1 MSDLRDR
8 LLEDF
13 QDPEYR
19 HAYVESFL
27 NSSIAAQIRVIRKAR
42 RFTQKALAKR
52 VGSKQSGISRL
63 EDASYDGW
71 SIATLHRLAR
81 AFDVSLVVR
90 FESFGNVLADI
101 ATFGAEALAKPEFKN
116 DPVFQ
121 VGPLGKGDL
130 RGAATVASGKVL
142 AFEYRSGDISSE
154 SAETAYSHT
163 SQIGGDLIQV
173 GHV

>member
-8 LLEDF
+8 LLANF
-13 QDPEYR
+13 RDPEYR

-42 RFTQKALAKR
+42 RLTQKALAKK

-90 FESFGNVLADI
+90 FESFGNVLVDV
-101 ATFGAEALAKPEFKN
+101 ATFGAGALVKPEFKN
-116 DPVFQ
+116 DPVFKAEPT
-121 VGPLGKGDL
+121 GEGDL
-130 RGAATVASGKVL
+130 SGVATVASGKVL
-142 AFEYRSGDISSE
+142 AFEYRRGDISSG
-154 SAETAYSHT
+154 SAEPAYAHT
-163 SQIGGDLIQV
+163 SQIGDDLIQV